1 MTVTSVDAAG
11 LGRRRAVGL
20 VAPAL
25 ILVTAFL
32 VVPAVWTVY
41 LGMTDYRLTGIQAAN
56 PQFVGLDNYRAALVD
71 PDFRNS
77 LWLTLLFVLGSAII
91 GQTVAGFALAWTLRG
106 VPRLVRG
113 GVEALVLMAWILPSS
128 IVAFLWVA
136 YLSGDG
142 GTLNALLHTPG
153 TDWLL
158 EHPMGSIIVFNTW
171 RGTAFSMLLFSAALG
186 AVPPSQLESARLAGA
201 GTFAQ
206 LRDVVLPHIR
216 GHVLTNTL
224 LISLWTFNDFS
235 PYLLTAGGP
244 EPRERDA
251 AGLHLQQGALRRP
264 ARLRIGHLL
273 HHAAHQP
280 RHRPLLRPPAPGARD
295 ESPAIASSVACA
307 ITAFVAAAVA
317 FWALPMLWLV
327 TAPFDSHPGLDVS
340 WPDWTLENFRKLS
353 ENPYAFSSLR
363 TRSTSRSARCS
374 A

>member
-11 LGRRRAVGL
+11 LGRRRA
-20 VAPAL
+20 AAFITPAL

-32 VVPAVWTVY
+32 VVPAVWTVV

-56 PQFVGLDNYRAALVD
+56 PQFVGLDNFRAALVD
-71 PDFRNS
+71 PDFHNS
-77 LWLTLLFVLGSAII
+77 LWLTLLFVFGSAII

-106 VPRLVRG
+106 VPSLVRG
-113 GVEALVLMAWILPSS
+113 GVETLVLLAWILPSS

-136 YLSGDG
+136 FLSGDG
-142 GTLNALLHTPG
+142 GTLNAVLRTPG
-153 TDWLL
+153 LEWLL
-158 EHPMGSIIVFNTW
+158 DYPMLSIIVFNTW

-244 EPRERDA
+244 NHESETLPVFIYNKALYGGQLGYGSAISFIMLLINLVIALFYVRLLRER
-251 AGLHLQQGALRRP
+251 R
-264 ARLRIGHLL
+264 
-273 HHAAHQP
+273 
-280 RHRPLLRPPAPGARD
+280 
-295 ESPAIASSVACA
+295 
-307 ITAFVAAAVA
+307 
-317 FWALPMLWLV
+317 
-327 TAPFDSHPGLDVS
+327 
-340 WPDWTLENFRKLS
+340 
-353 ENPYAFSSLR
+353 
-363 TRSTSRSARCS
+363 
-374 A
+374 